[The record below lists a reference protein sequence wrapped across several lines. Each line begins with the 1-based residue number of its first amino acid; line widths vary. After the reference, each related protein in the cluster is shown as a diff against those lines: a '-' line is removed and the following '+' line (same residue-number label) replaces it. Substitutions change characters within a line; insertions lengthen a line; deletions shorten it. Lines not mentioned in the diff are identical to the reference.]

1 MNIVILMGRLTR
13 DPETRATSNGGNMV
27 TFTVAVDRP
36 KRKDGTQNTDF
47 PRCVAFGKTAD
58 GIAQYFRKGK
68 PIMVQGRYQTDQ
80 YEVDGEKR
88 TRSEVLVDRYEFV
101 PTDTTERQAEPAT
114 KYEPPE
120 MSFDP
125 FTDGKRYGDLFF

>member
-13 DPETRATSNGGNMV
+13 DPETRQTSNGGNMV

-36 KRKDGTQNTDF
+36 KRKDGTVTTDF

-88 TRSEVLVDRYEFV
+88 TRSEVLVDRFEFV
-101 PTDTTERQAEPAT
+101 PTDTTERQAEPLPAT
-114 KYEPPE
+114 GPAT
-120 MSFDP
+120 
-125 FTDGKRYGDLFF
+125 TDAAGPWDLDTDNLFF

>member
-88 TRSEVLVDRYEFV
+88 TRSEVLVDRFEFV
-101 PTDTTERQAEPAT
+101 PTDTTERQAAPLPAT
-114 KYEPPE
+114 GPAT
-120 MSFDP
+120 
-125 FTDGKRYGDLFF
+125 TDATGPGELDTDNLFF